1 MGLILLLSPDLSPHP
16 AGAVNPCA
24 RWQNRAPPLQP
35 VPAPLRNNKRVT
47 LMKKL
52 IAPALVALSLT
63 APAHAMDLTE
73 LTDAERAQFRAEV
86 RAYLMENPEV
96 IMEAVNQLQARQ
108 AEAQAQADFTLVSD
122 NAAAIFDDGYSYV
135 GGNPEGDMTIVEFMD
150 YRCGY
155 CKKAFSEVEKLVNG
169 DGNIRFIV
177 KELPILGEQSMVAS
191 RFAIATKIVAGDEA
205 YKSVH
210 DALMSFNG
218 DITPTSLGRLANSF
232 DLDAEAIQEKM
243 DSAEVTA
250 EIEKTRA
257 LAQTLQISG
266 TPTFVMQDELLRG
279 YLPYDQMKAI
289 LEEKRG

>member
-1 MGLILLLSPDLSPHP
+1 
-16 AGAVNPCA
+16 
-24 RWQNRAPPLQP
+24 
-35 VPAPLRNNKRVT
+35 
-47 LMKKL
+47 MKKM
-52 IAPALVALSLT
+52 IAPAFLALTLASPALS
-63 APAHAMDLTE
+63 MDLTE

-96 IMEAVNQLQARQ
+96 IMEAVGQLQQRE
-108 AEAQAQADFTLVSD
+108 AEAQAQADFTLVSE
-122 NAAAIFDDGYSYV
+122 NKAAIFDDGYSYV
-135 GGNPEGDMTIVEFMD
+135 GGNPDGDITIVEFMD

-191 RFAIATKIVAGDEA
+191 RFAIATKIVAGDEG

-218 DITPTSLGRLANSF
+218 DITPTSLKRLAESF
-232 DLDAEAIQEKM
+232 DLDGDAIIEKM

-250 EIEKTRA
+250 EIEATRD
-257 LAQTLQISG
+257 LAQTLAISG
-266 TPTFVMQDELLRG
+266 TPTFVMNDELLRG

-289 LEEKRG
+289 VDEKRG

>member
-1 MGLILLLSPDLSPHP
+1 
-16 AGAVNPCA
+16 
-24 RWQNRAPPLQP
+24 
-35 VPAPLRNNKRVT
+35 
-47 LMKKL
+47 MKKL
-52 IAPALVALSLT
+52 IAPALMVLSLT
-63 APAHAMDLTE
+63 APAQAMDLTE

-86 RAYLMENPEV
+86 RAYLMENPQV
-96 IMEAVNQLQARQ
+96 IMEAVNQLQQRE

-135 GGNPEGDMTIVEFMD
+135 GGNPDGDLTIVEFMD

-218 DITPTSLGRLANSF
+218 DITQTSLSRLASSF
-232 DLDAEAIQEKM
+232 DLDTDAIQKEM

-250 EIEKTRA
+250 AIANTRE
-257 LAQTLQISG
+257 LAQAMQISG

-289 LEEKRG
+289 VAEKRD

>member
-1 MGLILLLSPDLSPHP
+1 
-16 AGAVNPCA
+16 
-24 RWQNRAPPLQP
+24 
-35 VPAPLRNNKRVT
+35 
-47 LMKKL
+47 
-52 IAPALVALSLT
+52 
-63 APAHAMDLTE
+63 
-73 LTDAERAQFRAEV
+73 
-86 RAYLMENPEV
+86 
-96 IMEAVNQLQARQ
+96 
-108 AEAQAQADFTLVSD
+108 
-122 NAAAIFDDGYSYV
+122 
-135 GGNPEGDMTIVEFMD
+135 MD

-218 DITPTSLGRLANSF
+218 DITQTSLSRLASSF
-232 DLDAEAIQEKM
+232 DLDTDAIQKEM

-250 EIEKTRA
+250 AIANTRE
-257 LAQTLQISG
+257 LAQAMQISG

-289 LEEKRG
+289 VAEKRD

>member
-1 MGLILLLSPDLSPHP
+1 MRMGLILLLSPNLSPHP

-122 NAAAIFDDGYSYV
+122 NAAAIL
-135 GGNPEGDMTIVEFMD
+135 
-150 YRCGY
+150 R
-155 CKKAFSEVEKLVNG
+155 
-169 DGNIRFIV
+169 R
-177 KELPILGEQSMVAS
+177 AS
-191 RFAIATKIVAGDEA
+191 Q
-205 YKSVH
+205 
-210 DALMSFNG
+210 DAAAKRTPPGAVWFFNRSLTPSNMS
-218 DITPTSLGRLANSF
+218 L
-232 DLDAEAIQEKM
+232 
-243 DSAEVTA
+243 
-250 EIEKTRA
+250 
-257 LAQTLQISG
+257 
-266 TPTFVMQDELLRG
+266 FVQLF
-279 YLPYDQMKAI
+279 
-289 LEEKRG
+289 